1 MPLRIIV
8 KPQERLIINGAV
20 LRNGG
25 SHNITMIVETQ
36 CQFLREG
43 ELIKEQD
50 ADTPCRKLCLTL
62 QVLHLSE
69 DPTEVENLFF
79 AQAVEVM
86 RLMPSAAPILLQ
98 IQEALAAKQTYA
110 AVKLGKQLMHHE
122 RDMLAYRESSNVA

>member
-8 KPQERLIINGAV
+8 KPQERLIVNGAV

-25 SHNITMIVETQ
+25 SHNITLIVETQ

-43 ELIKEQD
+43 ELISESE
-50 ADTPCRKLCLTL
+50 ADTPCKKLCLTL

-69 DPTEVENLFF
+69 DPADVENLFF

-110 AVKLGKQLMHHE
+110 AVKFGKQLMLHE
-122 RDMLAYRESSNVA
+122 RDMLISHDSANVA

>member
-8 KPQERLIINGAV
+8 KPQERLIVNGAV

-25 SHNITMIVETQ
+25 SHNITLIVETQ

-43 ELIKEQD
+43 ELISESE
-50 ADTPCRKLCLTL
+50 ADTPCKKLCLTL

-69 DPTEVENLFF
+69 DPADVENLFF

-110 AVKLGKQLMHHE
+110 AVKFGKQLMLHE
-122 RDMLAYRESSNVA
+122 RELPIICDSSNVA

>member
-8 KPQERLIINGAV
+8 KPQERLIVNGAV

-25 SHNITMIVETQ
+25 SHNITLIVETQ

-43 ELIKEQD
+43 ELISESE
-50 ADTPCRKLCLTL
+50 ADTPCKKLGLTL

-86 RLMPSAAPILLQ
+86 RLMPSAAPVLLK

-110 AVKLGKQLMHHE
+110 AVKLGKQLMLLE
-122 RDMLAYRESSNVA
+122 RDILIENDRSSVA

>member
-1 MPLRIIV
+1 MPLRIII

-25 SHNITMIVETQ
+25 SHNISLLVETQ
-36 CQFLREG
+36 CQFLRES
-43 ELIKEQD
+43 ELINESD
-50 ADTPCRKLCLTL
+50 ADTPCKKLCLTL

-69 DPTEVENLFF
+69 DSAEVENLFF

-86 RLMPSAAPILLQ
+86 RTLPSTAPFLLK

-110 AVKLGKQLMHHE
+110 AVKLGKQLMYHE
-122 RDMLAYRESSNVA
+122 RDILGSRESSNAA